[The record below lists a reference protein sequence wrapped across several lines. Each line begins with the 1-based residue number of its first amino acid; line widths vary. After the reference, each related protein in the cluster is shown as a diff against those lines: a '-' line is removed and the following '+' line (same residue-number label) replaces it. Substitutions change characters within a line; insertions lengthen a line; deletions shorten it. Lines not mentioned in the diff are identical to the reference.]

1 MSSLWPRTA
10 ADFAFS
16 QDCEESPA
24 AFLSRERGF
33 SGSEAGLAAD
43 SSARTKPVDEV
54 RAWCALV
61 QVKCAIGLVAPPPVS
76 CFSVVVSQ
84 RMSCAPAPARTRPYT
99 PLCLVDLIGVLRG

>member
-54 RAWCALV
+54 RAWCASV
-61 QVKCAIGLVAPPPVS
+61 QV
-76 CFSVVVSQ
+76 
-84 RMSCAPAPARTRPYT
+84 
-99 PLCLVDLIGVLRG
+99 